1 MRDTQTKRVAKVKT
15 NVTEQTIKRRRRREF
30 KMLMKQEKIRRLEIK
45 REGSHQTKTK
55 IKVELVEATTKN

>member
-1 MRDTQTKRVAKVKT
+1 MRDTQTKRVAKVKI

-30 KMLMKQEKIRRLEIK
+30 KLLMKKEKIHRLEVK

-55 IKVELVEATTKN
+55 IKVELVEATSKS